1 MSRVY
6 NFSAGPAVLPEEV
19 LKEAADEMLDYK
31 GSGMSVMEMSHRSKV
46 YDNIIKE
53 AEQDLRDLM
62 NIPDNYKV
70 LFLQGGASQQFAMI
84 PMNLMKNKKAGCV
97 YGYVRVS
104 SADQNEE
111 RQRIAMAQEGL
122 KEKDIFMDKQSG
134 KDFERPAYLKL
145 LKKLKEGDLLLIE
158 SIDRLGRNYEEIIEQ
173 WRHITKVIRADIR
186 VLDMPLLDTTLS
198 KDLLGTFI
206 ADLVL
211 QVLSFAAEN
220 ERKNIRQRQ
229 REGIDAALARGVRF
243 GRPEIPDSE
252 AMLEAVRLY
261 RQKKISLSRALDMS
275 GIGRTTFYKKLKEFS
290 A

>member
-1 MSRVY
+1 
-6 NFSAGPAVLPEEV
+6 
-19 LKEAADEMLDYK
+19 
-31 GSGMSVMEMSHRSKV
+31 
-46 YDNIIKE
+46 
-53 AEQDLRDLM
+53 
-62 NIPDNYKV
+62 
-70 LFLQGGASQQFAMI
+70 
-84 PMNLMKNKKAGCV
+84 MKNKKAGCV

-173 WRHITKVIRADIR
+173 WRHITKLIKADIR
-186 VLDMPLLDTTLS
+186 VLDMPLLDTTIS

-243 GRPEIPDSE
+243 GRPGIPDSE

-261 RQKKISLSRALDMS
+261 RQNKIPLNQALDMS
-275 GIGRTTFYKKLKEFS
+275 GIGKTTFYKKLKEFS

>member
-1 MSRVY
+1 
-6 NFSAGPAVLPEEV
+6 
-19 LKEAADEMLDYK
+19 
-31 GSGMSVMEMSHRSKV
+31 
-46 YDNIIKE
+46 
-53 AEQDLRDLM
+53 
-62 NIPDNYKV
+62 
-70 LFLQGGASQQFAMI
+70 
-84 PMNLMKNKKAGCV
+84 MKNKNAGCV

-158 SIDRLGRNYEEIIEQ
+158 SIDRLGRNYEEI
-173 WRHITKVIRADIR
+173 TKLIKADIR
-186 VLDMPLLDTTLS
+186 VLDMPLLDTTIS

-229 REGIDAALARGVRF
+229 REGIDAALARGVHF
-243 GRPEIPDSE
+243 GRPGIPDSE

-275 GIGRTTFYKKLKEFS
+275 GIGKTTFYKKLKEFS

>member
-1 MSRVY
+1 
-6 NFSAGPAVLPEEV
+6 
-19 LKEAADEMLDYK
+19 
-31 GSGMSVMEMSHRSKV
+31 
-46 YDNIIKE
+46 
-53 AEQDLRDLM
+53 
-62 NIPDNYKV
+62 
-70 LFLQGGASQQFAMI
+70 
-84 PMNLMKNKKAGCV
+84 MKNKKAGCV

-122 KEKDIFMDKQSG
+122 KEKEIFMDKQSG

-186 VLDMPLLDTTLS
+186 VLDMPLLDTTIS

-229 REGIDAALARGVRF
+229 REGINAALARGVRF
-243 GRPEIPDSE
+243 GRPGIPDSE

-261 RQKKISLSRALDMS
+261 RQNKIPLNQALDMS
-275 GIGRTTFYKKLKEFS
+275 GIGKTTFYKKLKEFS

>member
-1 MSRVY
+1 
-6 NFSAGPAVLPEEV
+6 
-19 LKEAADEMLDYK
+19 
-31 GSGMSVMEMSHRSKV
+31 
-46 YDNIIKE
+46 
-53 AEQDLRDLM
+53 
-62 NIPDNYKV
+62 
-70 LFLQGGASQQFAMI
+70 
-84 PMNLMKNKKAGCV
+84 MKNKKAGCV

-145 LKKLKEGDLLLIE
+145 LKKMKEGDLLLIE

-243 GRPEIPDSE
+243 GRPGIPDSE

-275 GIGRTTFYKKLKEFS
+275 GIGKTTFYKKLKEFS

>member
-1 MSRVY
+1 
-6 NFSAGPAVLPEEV
+6 
-19 LKEAADEMLDYK
+19 
-31 GSGMSVMEMSHRSKV
+31 
-46 YDNIIKE
+46 
-53 AEQDLRDLM
+53 
-62 NIPDNYKV
+62 
-70 LFLQGGASQQFAMI
+70 
-84 PMNLMKNKKAGCV
+84 MKNKKAGCV

-122 KEKDIFMDKQSG
+122 KEKEIFMDKQSG

-229 REGIDAALARGVRF
+229 REGIDAALERGVHF
-243 GRPEIPDSE
+243 GRPGIPDSE

-275 GIGRTTFYKKLKEFS
+275 GIGKTTFYKKLKEFS

>member
-1 MSRVY
+1 
-6 NFSAGPAVLPEEV
+6 
-19 LKEAADEMLDYK
+19 
-31 GSGMSVMEMSHRSKV
+31 
-46 YDNIIKE
+46 
-53 AEQDLRDLM
+53 
-62 NIPDNYKV
+62 
-70 LFLQGGASQQFAMI
+70 
-84 PMNLMKNKKAGCV
+84 MKNKKAGCV

-173 WRHITKVIRADIR
+173 WRHITKLIKADIR
-186 VLDMPLLDTTLS
+186 VLDMPLLDTTIS

-243 GRPEIPDSE
+243 GRPGIPDSE

-261 RQKKISLSRALDMS
+261 RQNKIPLNQALDMS

>member
-1 MSRVY
+1 MYAYQRKSKTKTGSFWRCNRWEFRLTAFLSISSR
-6 NFSAGPAVLPEEV
+6 A
-19 LKEAADEMLDYK
+19 
-31 GSGMSVMEMSHRSKV
+31 
-46 YDNIIKE
+46 
-53 AEQDLRDLM
+53 
-62 NIPDNYKV
+62 
-70 LFLQGGASQQFAMI
+70 
-84 PMNLMKNKKAGCV
+84 
-97 YGYVRVS
+97 
-104 SADQNEE
+104 
-111 RQRIAMAQEGL
+111 RILNARRISNCE
-122 KEKDIFMDKQSG
+122 
-134 KDFERPAYLKL
+134 
-145 LKKLKEGDLLLIE
+145 KKLKERDLLLIE
-158 SIDRLGRNYEEIIEQ
+158 SIDRLGRNYEGIIEQ
-173 WRHITKVIRADIR
+173 WRHITKVIRTDIR

>member
-1 MSRVY
+1 
-6 NFSAGPAVLPEEV
+6 
-19 LKEAADEMLDYK
+19 
-31 GSGMSVMEMSHRSKV
+31 
-46 YDNIIKE
+46 
-53 AEQDLRDLM
+53 
-62 NIPDNYKV
+62 
-70 LFLQGGASQQFAMI
+70 
-84 PMNLMKNKKAGCV
+84 MKNKKAGCV

-186 VLDMPLLDTTLS
+186 VLDMPLLDTTIS

-211 QVLSFAAEN
+211 QVLSFVAEN
-220 ERKNIRQRQ
+220 ERTNIRQRQ
-229 REGIDAALARGVRF
+229 AEGIAAAKARGIRF
-243 GRPEIPDSE
+243 GRPPKPLPDGFHQAYQQWKSGALTGTAAARMCKMPLSTFRYRAEIYE
-252 AMLEAVRLY
+252 NVRL
-261 RQKKISLSRALDMS
+261 L
-275 GIGRTTFYKKLKEFS
+275 
-290 A
+290 

>member
-1 MSRVY
+1 
-6 NFSAGPAVLPEEV
+6 
-19 LKEAADEMLDYK
+19 
-31 GSGMSVMEMSHRSKV
+31 ME
-46 YDNIIKE
+46 N
-53 AEQDLRDLM
+53 
-62 NIPDNYKV
+62 
-70 LFLQGGASQQFAMI
+70 
-84 PMNLMKNKKAGCV
+84 KNAGCV

-206 ADLVL
+206 TDLVL

-243 GRPEIPDSE
+243 GRPGIPDSE

-275 GIGRTTFYKKLKEFS
+275 GIGKTTFYKKLKEFS

>member
-1 MSRVY
+1 M
-6 NFSAGPAVLPEEV
+6 
-19 LKEAADEMLDYK
+19 K
-31 GSGMSVMEMSHRSKV
+31 SK
-46 YDNIIKE
+46 N
-53 AEQDLRDLM
+53 
-62 NIPDNYKV
+62 
-70 LFLQGGASQQFAMI
+70 
-84 PMNLMKNKKAGCV
+84 AGCV

-186 VLDMPLLDTTLS
+186 VLDMPLLDTTIS

-243 GRPEIPDSE
+243 GRPGIPDSE

>member
-1 MSRVY
+1 
-6 NFSAGPAVLPEEV
+6 
-19 LKEAADEMLDYK
+19 
-31 GSGMSVMEMSHRSKV
+31 
-46 YDNIIKE
+46 
-53 AEQDLRDLM
+53 
-62 NIPDNYKV
+62 
-70 LFLQGGASQQFAMI
+70 
-84 PMNLMKNKKAGCV
+84 MKNKKAGCV

-186 VLDMPLLDTTLS
+186 VLDMPLLDTTIS

-243 GRPEIPDSE
+243 GRPGIPDSE

>member
-1 MSRVY
+1 
-6 NFSAGPAVLPEEV
+6 
-19 LKEAADEMLDYK
+19 
-31 GSGMSVMEMSHRSKV
+31 
-46 YDNIIKE
+46 
-53 AEQDLRDLM
+53 
-62 NIPDNYKV
+62 
-70 LFLQGGASQQFAMI
+70 
-84 PMNLMKNKKAGCV
+84 MKNKNAGCG

-173 WRHITKVIRADIR
+173 WRHITKRIKADIR
-186 VLDMPLLDTTLS
+186 VLDMPLLDTTIS
-198 KDLLGTFI
+198 KDRLGTCI

-243 GRPEIPDSE
+243 GRPGIPDSE